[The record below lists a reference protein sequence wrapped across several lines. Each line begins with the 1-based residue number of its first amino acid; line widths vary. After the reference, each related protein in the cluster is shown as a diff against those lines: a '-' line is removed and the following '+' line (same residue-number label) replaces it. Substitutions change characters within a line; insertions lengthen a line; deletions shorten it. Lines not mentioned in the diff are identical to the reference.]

1 MKVVSL
7 FFYINE
13 YISVYMSVPIPK
25 SDTED
30 VKREKI
36 SLPNLTETL
45 ANIKL
50 VFVRLIYKRTYK
62 TKQVSNQYSI
72 I

>member
-1 MKVVSL
+1 
-7 FFYINE
+7 
-13 YISVYMSVPIPK
+13 MSVPIPK

-50 VFVRLIYKRTYK
+50 VFVHLIYKRTYK

>member
-7 FFYINE
+7 FLYINE
-13 YISVYMSVPIPK
+13 YVSVYMSVPIPK
-25 SDTED
+25 TDTEE

-50 VFVRLIYKRTYK
+50 VFVHLIYKRTYK
-62 TKQVSNQYSI
+62 TKQGSNQYSI

>member
-1 MKVVSL
+1 
-7 FFYINE
+7 
-13 YISVYMSVPIPK
+13 MSVPIPK

-50 VFVRLIYKRTYK
+50 VFVHLIYKRTYK
-62 TKQVSNQYSI
+62 TKQESNQYSI
-72 I
+72 T